1 MGRKEKLSDE
11 EAEERINKLLVN
23 SGERDRLREKLKEQL
38 EEANWKESVKME
50 AKEVI
55 ADRG

>member
-1 MGRKEKLSDE
+1 MGRKEKLSDS
-11 EAEERINKLLVN
+11 EAEERINKLLVD